1 MRFFRSS
8 PLFAFLVLLAFA
20 ALVRAQNTQL
30 PPPRPVFVPPA
41 PPQIVRLDPGLDAIV
56 APSAQVEKIA
66 GDLGF
71 TEGPVWQ
78 KRGGFLLFSDI
89 PNNVVD
95 KLDRHGNISVFLA
108 SSGYDGTVPPP
119 PKPLPYQG
127 GAYLRY
133 LFGSNGLA
141 IDMEGRLILCE
152 HGNRRVTR
160 LEKDGKRTIIADR
173 YEGKRFNSPDDII
186 VKSDDSIYF
195 TDPPY
200 GLPATHAQ
208 QEIPFTGVYRVK
220 DGKVDLL
227 IKDHRG
233 ANGLAFTPDEK
244 FLIVN
249 DSAARNYTKYPV
261 KPDGLLGDP
270 TLFYDFS
277 KGGGPVVPDGMK
289 IDSRGDVWA
298 TGTNGLWILSPDA
311 KPLGRIELPE
321 VPVNMAFGEK
331 DGKTLFITARTSL
344 YRIRLK
350 VSGPRPH

>member
-1 MRFFRSS
+1 M
-8 PLFAFLVLLAFA
+8 LFAVLLVSAAAFYA
-20 ALVRAQNTQL
+20 PLRAQL
-30 PPPRPVFVPPA
+30 PQST
-41 PPQIVRLDPGLDAIV
+41 QIVRLDPGLDAIV
-56 APSAQVEKIA
+56 TTSAKVEKIA
-66 GDLGF
+66 GDLNF

-89 PNNVVD
+89 PLNVVD
-95 KLDRHGNISVFLA
+95 KLDSHGKISVFLA
-108 SSGYDGTVPPP
+108 NSGYDGTVPPP
-119 PKPLPYQG
+119 PKPLPYER
-127 GAYLRY
+127 GAYLQY

-160 LEKDGKRTIIADR
+160 LEKDGTRTVIADR
-173 YEGKRFNSPDDII
+173 YDGKRFSSPDDVV
-186 VKSDDSIYF
+186 VKSDDAIYF

-200 GLPATHAQ
+200 GLPATKGTR
-208 QEIPFTGVYRVK
+208 EIPFTGVYRVK

-227 IKDHRG
+227 IKDLRG

-249 DSAARNYTKYPV
+249 DSAGRTYTRYPV
-261 KPDGLLGDP
+261 NADGLLGDP
-270 TLFYDFS
+270 QLFYDFS

-289 IDSRGDVWA
+289 IDSRGDVFA
-298 TGTNGLWILSPDA
+298 TGTNGLWILSPEGKA
-311 KPLGRIELPE
+311 LGRIEFPE

-344 YRIRLK
+344 YRVHLK
-350 VSGPRPH
+350 VSGPKPH